1 MAMEQ
6 KMKNSQQKTI
16 VLKAER
22 NLLGH
27 LLMLSQLND
36 VSLDK
41 LFTYPL
47 GPVLWSFATADGSFT
62 KTDKSQ
68 LMHSLEQRGKLVNNF
83 NFKDLP
89 ICTYIINEMTQ
100 LQSLVNL
107 PETFENLAFNVF
119 IILPKAGVVHF
130 VTDAN
135 INNSIKHYERDQ

>member
-1 MAMEQ
+1 M
-6 KMKNSQQKTI
+6 
-16 VLKAER
+16 
-22 NLLGH
+22 
-27 LLMLSQLND
+27 
-36 VSLDK
+36 
-41 LFTYPL
+41 FTYPL

-68 LMHSLEQRGKLVNNF
+68 LMHSLEQRGKLINNF

-119 IILPKAGVVHF
+119 IILPKAGVVHL
-130 VTDAN
+130 VTDAY
-135 INNSIKHYERDQ
+135 INNSIKHYERDL